1 MNQIISK
8 FPLVS
13 VCLPVYNGAKYIR
26 SAIES
31 IINTTYPNL
40 EVIVSDDN
48 SNDDTVNI
56 IKISNLPQLKLFT
69 HQRYGLVEN
78 WNYCLSKANGKY
90 IKFLFQDDLLEP
102 DCIELMV
109 KVAESN
115 STIGLV
121 FSPRYLIH
129 EDYDQLHHFPKTLH
143 TGWSKLNSIQAG
155 LSLLQDSNLFKHP
168 HNKIGEPTCTLIRSS
183 VFNQVGTFDPCF
195 RQYVDLEMWYRIMTN
210 YHIAFINKPLASFR
224 IHRDQQT
231 KINSETQGIGLEIYQ
246 VWTKMLTDSRD
257 YNLPNSTYYKLK
269 RLLRKQILIDIV
281 KHLIKFR
288 INEAIS
294 ILNWLRQER
303 RSFFD
308 AHLK

>member
-26 SAIES
+26 GAIES

-40 EVIVSDDN
+40 EIIVSDDN

-56 IKISNLPQLKLFT
+56 IKSSNLPQLKLFT
-69 HQRYGLVEN
+69 HQRYGLVQN

-121 FSPRYLIH
+121 FSPRYLIY
-129 EDYDQLHHFPKTLH
+129 EYYDQLHHFPKILH
-143 TGWSKLNSIQAG
+143 TGWSKLSSIQTG

-231 KINSETQGIGLEIYQ
+231 NINSETQGIELEIYQ
-246 VWTKMLTDSRD
+246 VWKKMLTDSSD
-257 YNLPNSTYYKLK
+257 YNLLNFTHHKLK
-269 RLLRKQILIDIV
+269 HLLRKQILIDIV
-281 KHLIKFR
+281 KYLIKFR

-294 ILNWLRQER
+294 LLNWSRQENL
-303 RSFFD
+303 SFFT
-308 AHLK
+308 LI